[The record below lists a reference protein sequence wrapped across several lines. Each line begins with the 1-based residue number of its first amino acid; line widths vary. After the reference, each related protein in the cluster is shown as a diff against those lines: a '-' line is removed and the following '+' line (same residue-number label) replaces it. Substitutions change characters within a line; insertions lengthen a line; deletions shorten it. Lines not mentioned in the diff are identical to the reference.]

1 MLPLLAQVFIG
12 WPAILGSLL
21 VSSLGV
27 YGRRPELC
35 IAGAI
40 LSVGFAWYLTA
51 LPAVIF
57 KLAGYSLPLFH
68 LAAMVFVRQGKGRI
82 AGLLL
87 MPHAA
92 IVFYLL
98 SLIAAS
104 PAPEAYYYE

>member
-1 MLPLLAQVFIG
+1 MLSLLAQIFMG

-27 YGRRPELC
+27 YGRRPALC
-35 IAGAI
+35 VAGAV
-40 LSVGFAWYLTA
+40 LSLGFAWYLTA

-68 LAAMVFVRQGKGRI
+68 LAAMVFVRQGRGRI

-87 MPHAA
+87 LPHAA

-98 SLIAAS
+98 SLIASS
-104 PAPEAYYYE
+104 PAPGVYHY